1 MRQYLPTLAELVD
14 RLTILQIRE
23 VLDPQSKESY
33 SKQIK
38 KIEED
43 LETAY
48 SLDAEL
54 VRAII
59 VLSQINLHIWMNE
72 SGAREG
78 DDGLN
83 NLRLTHGL
91 NGVRNQAKNKLNFIS
106 GEDAEQKIEC
116 TAAEFKDWEISW

>member
-23 VLDPQSKESY
+23 VLDPKDKESY
-33 SKQIK
+33 GNQIK

-78 DDGLN
+78 EDGLN

-91 NGVRNQAKNKLNFIS
+91 NGLRNQAKNRLNFIS
-106 GEDAEQKIEC
+106 GEEGEQKIEC

>member
-1 MRQYLPTLAELVD
+1 MRRYLPTMAELVD

-23 VLDPQSKESY
+23 VLDPQDKENY

-78 DDGLN
+78 EDGLN

-91 NGVRNQAKNKLNFIS
+91 NGLRNQAKNRLNFIS
-106 GEDAEQKIEC
+106 GEEGEQKIEC

>member
-1 MRQYLPTLAELVD
+1 MRRYLPTMAELVD

-23 VLDPQSKESY
+23 VLDPKDKESY
-33 SKQIK
+33 GNQIK

-78 DDGLN
+78 EDGLN

-91 NGVRNQAKNKLNFIS
+91 NGLRNQAKNRLNFIS
-106 GEDAEQKIEC
+106 GEEGEQKIEC

>member
-1 MRQYLPTLAELVD
+1 MRRYLPTMAELVD

-23 VLDPQSKESY
+23 VLDPQDKENY

-78 DDGLN
+78 EGGLN

-91 NGVRNQAKNKLNFIS
+91 NGIRNQAKNKLNNIS
-106 GEDAEQKIEC
+106 GEVTEQKVEC
-116 TAAEFKDWEISW
+116 TASEFKDWEISW